1 VPITFGSDAHAPG
14 EVGLNFEEAMI
25 LARTAG
31 YTQCVRFEKRER
43 ALVTF

>member
-1 VPITFGSDAHAPG
+1 
-14 EVGLNFEEAMI
+14 MI

>member
-1 VPITFGSDAHAPG
+1 
-14 EVGLNFEEAMI
+14 MI

-31 YTQCVRFEKRER
+31 YTHCVRFEKRER